1 MLNHEFF
8 KNSPWEKEV
17 FAYLA
22 SVFLFGRC
30 AVFCVWDGSLGK
42 FGQLVSDKGGRLSY
56 PEIGLLIKRI
66 ERVKF

>member
-42 FGQLVSDKGGRLSY
+42 FGQFVSDKGVR
-56 PEIGLLIKRI
+56 P
-66 ERVKF
+66 